1 MYHFQNFWNFD
12 LKYKHGKH
20 KTGLRAWKVI
30 ETFKKRAPGA
40 GNVAWSIGGYPI
52 VFIFKRYVKTIQ
64 LAMESTQRVVLFF
77 SLLHGGY

>member
-1 MYHFQNFWNFD
+1 MQTW
-12 LKYKHGKH
+12 H

-30 ETFKKRAPGA
+30 EAFKKRAPGVEMRLEVLEA
-40 GNVAWSIGGYPI
+40 IQSFLSLNGVE
-52 VFIFKRYVKTIQ
+52 KTIQ